1 MDSTSRT
8 RLIYRVTLAGSAVN
22 VVLVILKF
30 IAGVAGRSSAMVAD
44 AVHSLSDFATDVVV
58 LLFVRISRRPQDAA
72 YDYGYGK
79 YETIATLI
87 IGLALM
93 AVAAGIAYSGV
104 TSIYGALHGDQLDAP
119 SALAFW
125 MAVISIA
132 AKEVCYRF
140 TAAAGRKVGSQA
152 VVANA
157 WHHRSDALSS
167 IGTAIGIGGAIA
179 LGPRWRILDPAAA
192 VVVSLFIIKVAVQLL
207 RESFG
212 ELAEKSLPAE
222 VEREIVGITEGVEG
236 ISGIH
241 NLRTRRIGGYLAIE
255 MHVRV
260 DGRMTLAEAH
270 DLSSQVER
278 RLKERYG
285 AETYVSI
292 HVEPLKEGHDAKP
305 AEEN

>member
-1 MDSTSRT
+1 MDSQSRT
-8 RLIYRVTLAGSAVN
+8 RTIYRVTLAGSAVN
-22 VVLVILKF
+22 VVLVVLKF
-30 IAGVAGRSSAMVAD
+30 IAGVVGRSSAMVAD

-87 IGLALM
+87 IGMALL
-93 AVAAGIAYSGV
+93 VVGAGIAYSGG
-104 TSIYGALHGDQLDAP
+104 SKIYEALHGTELEAP

-125 MAVISIA
+125 MAIISIA

-140 TAAAGRKVGSQA
+140 TVAAGRKVGSQA
-152 VVANA
+152 VIANA
-157 WHHRSDALSS
+157 WHHRSDAFSS
-167 IGTAIGIGGAIA
+167 IGTAIGIGGAII

-192 VVVSLFIIKVAVQLL
+192 VIVSLFIIKVAVQLL

-212 ELAEKSLPAE
+212 ELAEKSLPPE
-222 VEREIVGITEGVEG
+222 VEQEIIQITESVDGV
-236 ISGIH
+236 SCIH
-241 NLRTRRIGGYLAIE
+241 NLRTRRIGNYLAIE
-255 MHVRV
+255 MHMRL
-260 DGRMTLAEAH
+260 DGSMTLAEAH
-270 DLSSQVER
+270 DRSSLVER

-292 HVEPLKEGHDAKP
+292 HIEPLKNTPRDKQQA
-305 AEEN
+305 

>member
-1 MDSTSRT
+1 MDPQSRT

-22 VVLVILKF
+22 VVLVVLKF
-30 IAGVAGRSSAMVAD
+30 IAGVVGRSSAMVAD

-87 IGLALM
+87 IGMALL
-93 AVAAGIAYSGV
+93 VVGAGIAYSGA
-104 TSIYGALHGDQLDAP
+104 SKIYEALHGAELEAP

-125 MAVISIA
+125 MAIISIA
-132 AKEVCYRF
+132 AKEICYRI
-140 TAAAGRKVGSQA
+140 TAEAGRKAGSQA

-157 WHHRSDALSS
+157 WHHRSDAFSS
-167 IGTAIGIGGAIA
+167 IGTAIGIGGAIM
-179 LGPRWRILDPAAA
+179 LGPRWRLLDPAAA
-192 VVVSLFIIKVAVQLL
+192 VVVSVFIVKVAIQLL

-212 ELAEKSLPAE
+212 ELAEKSLPPE
-222 VEREIVGITEGVEG
+222 VEQEIVRITEGVDG

-241 NLRTRRIGGYLAIE
+241 NLRTRRIGNYLAIE

-260 DGRMTLAEAH
+260 DGGMTLTEAH
-270 DLSSQVER
+270 DRSSLIER

-285 AETYVSI
+285 AETYVSV
-292 HVEPLKEGHDAKP
+292 HVEPLKKTAHGTPHP
-305 AEEN
+305 

>member
-1 MDSTSRT
+1 MDPQGRT
-8 RLIYRVTLAGSAVN
+8 GLIYRVTLAGSAVN
-22 VVLVILKF
+22 VALVVLKF
-30 IAGVAGRSSAMVAD
+30 IAGVVGRSSAMVAD

-58 LLFVRISRRPQDAA
+58 LIFVRISRRPQDAA

-87 IGLALM
+87 IGMALLA
-93 AVAAGIAYSGV
+93 VGAGIAYSGAAK
-104 TSIYGALHGDQLDAP
+104 IYGALHGAELEAP

-125 MAVISIA
+125 MAIVSIA

-157 WHHRSDALSS
+157 WHHRSDAFSS
-167 IGTAIGIGGAIA
+167 IGTAIGIGGAIM
-179 LGPRWRILDPAAA
+179 LGPRWRLLDPAAA
-192 VVVSLFIIKVAVQLL
+192 VIVSIFIAKVAVQLL

-212 ELAEKSLPAE
+212 ELAEKSLPPE
-222 VEREIVGITEGVEG
+222 VEQEIVSITEGVDG
-236 ISGIH
+236 ISCIH
-241 NLRTRRIGGYLAIE
+241 NLRTRRIGNYLAIE

-260 DGRMTLAEAH
+260 DGSMTLAEAH
-270 DLSSQVER
+270 SRSSLIER

-285 AETYVSI
+285 AETYVSV
-292 HVEPLKEGHDAKP
+292 HVEPLKDAAHGTP
-305 AEEN
+305 HA

>member
-1 MDSTSRT
+1 MDPQSRT

-22 VVLVILKF
+22 VVLVVLKF
-30 IAGVAGRSSAMVAD
+30 IAGVVGRSSAMVAD

-87 IGLALM
+87 IGMALL
-93 AVAAGIAYSGV
+93 VVGAGIAYSGA
-104 TSIYGALHGDQLDAP
+104 SKIYEALHGAELEAP

-125 MAVISIA
+125 MAIISIA
-132 AKEVCYRF
+132 AKEICYRI
-140 TAAAGRKVGSQA
+140 TAEAGRKAESQA

-157 WHHRSDALSS
+157 WHHRSDAFSS
-167 IGTAIGIGGAIA
+167 IGTAIGIGGAIM
-179 LGPRWRILDPAAA
+179 LGPRWRLLDPAAA
-192 VVVSLFIIKVAVQLL
+192 VVVSVFIVKVAIQLL

-212 ELAEKSLPAE
+212 ELAEKSLPPE
-222 VEREIVGITEGVEG
+222 VEQEIVRITEGVDG

-241 NLRTRRIGGYLAIE
+241 NLRTRRIGNYLAIE

-260 DGRMTLAEAH
+260 DGGMTLAEAH
-270 DLSSQVER
+270 DRSSLIER

-285 AETYVSI
+285 AETYVSV
-292 HVEPLKEGHDAKP
+292 HVEPLKKTAHGTPHP
-305 AEEN
+305 

>member
-1 MDSTSRT
+1 MDPQSRT

-22 VVLVILKF
+22 VVLVVLKF
-30 IAGVAGRSSAMVAD
+30 IAGVVGRSSAMVAD

-87 IGLALM
+87 IGMALL
-93 AVAAGIAYSGV
+93 VVGAGIAYSGA
-104 TSIYGALHGDQLDAP
+104 SKIYKALHGAELEAP

-125 MAVISIA
+125 MAIISIA
-132 AKEVCYRF
+132 AKEICYRI
-140 TAAAGRKVGSQA
+140 TAEAGRKAGSQA

-157 WHHRSDALSS
+157 WHHRSDAFSS
-167 IGTAIGIGGAIA
+167 IGTAIGIGGAIM
-179 LGPRWRILDPAAA
+179 LGPRWRLLDPAAA
-192 VVVSLFIIKVAVQLL
+192 VVVSVFIVKVAIQLL

-212 ELAEKSLPAE
+212 ELAEKSLPPE
-222 VEREIVGITEGVEG
+222 VEQEIVRITEGVDG

-241 NLRTRRIGGYLAIE
+241 NLRTRRIGNYLAIE

-260 DGRMTLAEAH
+260 DGGMTLAEAH
-270 DLSSQVER
+270 DRSSLIER

-285 AETYVSI
+285 AETYVSV
-292 HVEPLKEGHDAKP
+292 HVEPLKKTAHGTPHP
-305 AEEN
+305 

>member
-1 MDSTSRT
+1 MDPQSRT

-22 VVLVILKF
+22 VVLVVLKF
-30 IAGVAGRSSAMVAD
+30 IAGVVGRSSAMVAD

-58 LLFVRISRRPQDAA
+58 LFFVRISRRPQDAA

-87 IGLALM
+87 IGMALL
-93 AVAAGIAYSGV
+93 VVGAGIAYSGA
-104 TSIYGALHGDQLDAP
+104 SKIYEALHGAELEAP

-125 MAVISIA
+125 MAIISIA
-132 AKEVCYRF
+132 AKEICYRI
-140 TAAAGRKVGSQA
+140 TAEAGRKAGSQA

-157 WHHRSDALSS
+157 WHHRSDAFSS
-167 IGTAIGIGGAIA
+167 IGTAIGIGGAIM
-179 LGPRWRILDPAAA
+179 LGPRWRLLDPAAA
-192 VVVSLFIIKVAVQLL
+192 VVVSVFIVKVAIQLL

-212 ELAEKSLPAE
+212 ELAEKSLPPE
-222 VEREIVGITEGVEG
+222 VEQEIVRITEGVDG

-241 NLRTRRIGGYLAIE
+241 NLRTRRIGNYLAIE

-260 DGRMTLAEAH
+260 DGGMTLAEAH
-270 DLSSQVER
+270 DRSSLIER

-285 AETYVSI
+285 AETYVSV
-292 HVEPLKEGHDAKP
+292 HVEPLKKTAHGTPHP
-305 AEEN
+305 

>member
-1 MDSTSRT
+1 MDPQSRT

-22 VVLVILKF
+22 VVLVVLKF
-30 IAGVAGRSSAMVAD
+30 IAGIVGRSSAMVAD

-87 IGLALM
+87 IGMALL
-93 AVAAGIAYSGV
+93 VVGAGIAYSGA
-104 TSIYGALHGDQLDAP
+104 SKIYEALHGAELEAP

-125 MAVISIA
+125 MAIISIA
-132 AKEVCYRF
+132 AKEICYRI
-140 TAAAGRKVGSQA
+140 TAEAGRKAGSQA

-157 WHHRSDALSS
+157 WHHRSDAFSS
-167 IGTAIGIGGAIA
+167 IGTALGIGGAIM
-179 LGPRWRILDPAAA
+179 LGPRWRLLDPAAA
-192 VVVSLFIIKVAVQLL
+192 VVVSVFIVKVAIQLL

-212 ELAEKSLPAE
+212 ELAEKSLPPE
-222 VEREIVGITEGVEG
+222 VEQEIVRITEGVDG

-241 NLRTRRIGGYLAIE
+241 NLRTRRIGNYLAIE

-260 DGRMTLAEAH
+260 DGGMTLAEAH
-270 DLSSQVER
+270 DRSSLIER

-285 AETYVSI
+285 AETYVSV
-292 HVEPLKEGHDAKP
+292 HVEPLKKTAHGTPHP
-305 AEEN
+305 

>member
-1 MDSTSRT
+1 MDPQSRT

-22 VVLVILKF
+22 VVLVVLKF
-30 IAGVAGRSSAMVAD
+30 IAGVVGRSSAMVAD

-87 IGLALM
+87 IGMALL
-93 AVAAGIAYSGV
+93 VVGAGIAYSGA
-104 TSIYGALHGDQLDAP
+104 SKIYEALHGAELEAP

-125 MAVISIA
+125 MAIISIA
-132 AKEVCYRF
+132 AKEICYRI
-140 TAAAGRKVGSQA
+140 TAEAGRKAGSQA

-157 WHHRSDALSS
+157 WHHRSDAFSS
-167 IGTAIGIGGAIA
+167 IGTAIGIGGAIM
-179 LGPRWRILDPAAA
+179 LGPRWRLLDPAAA
-192 VVVSLFIIKVAVQLL
+192 VVVSVFIVKVAVPPL
-207 RESFG
+207 RGSFG
-212 ELAEKSLPAE
+212 ELAEKSPPPE
-222 VEREIVGITEGVEG
+222 VEQEIVRITEGVDG

-241 NLRTRRIGGYLAIE
+241 NLRTRRIGNYLAIE

-260 DGRMTLAEAH
+260 DGGMTLAEAH
-270 DLSSQVER
+270 DRSSLIER

-285 AETYVSI
+285 AETYVSV
-292 HVEPLKEGHDAKP
+292 HVEPLKKTAHGTPHP
-305 AEEN
+305 

>member
-1 MDSTSRT
+1 MDPQSRT

-22 VVLVILKF
+22 VVLVVLKF
-30 IAGVAGRSSAMVAD
+30 IAGVVGRSSAMVAD

-87 IGLALM
+87 IGMALL
-93 AVAAGIAYSGV
+93 VVGAGIAYSGA
-104 TSIYGALHGDQLDAP
+104 SKIYEALHGAELEAP

-125 MAVISIA
+125 MAIISIA
-132 AKEVCYRF
+132 AKEICYRI
-140 TAAAGRKVGSQA
+140 TAEAGRKAGSQA

-157 WHHRSDALSS
+157 WHHRSDAFSS
-167 IGTAIGIGGAIA
+167 IGTAIGIGGAIM
-179 LGPRWRILDPAAA
+179 LGPRWRLLDPAAA
-192 VVVSLFIIKVAVQLL
+192 VVVSVFIVKVAIQLL

-212 ELAEKSLPAE
+212 ELAEKSLPPE
-222 VEREIVGITEGVEG
+222 MEQEIVRITEGVDG

-241 NLRTRRIGGYLAIE
+241 NLRTRRIGNYLAIE

-260 DGRMTLAEAH
+260 DGGMTLAEAH
-270 DLSSQVER
+270 DRSSLIER

-285 AETYVSI
+285 AETYVSV
-292 HVEPLKEGHDAKP
+292 HVEPLKKTAHGTPHP
-305 AEEN
+305 

>member
-1 MDSTSRT
+1 MDPQSRT
-8 RLIYRVTLAGSAVN
+8 GIIYRVTLAGSAVN
-22 VVLVILKF
+22 VALVILKF
-30 IAGVAGRSSAMVAD
+30 IAGIAGRSSAMVAD

-87 IGLALM
+87 IGMALLA
-93 AVAAGIAYSGV
+93 VGAGIAYSGA
-104 TSIYGALHGDQLDAP
+104 TKIYGALHGEQLDAP
-119 SALAFW
+119 SILAFW
-125 MAVISIA
+125 MAIVSIA

-167 IGTAIGIGGAIA
+167 IGTAIGIGGAIL
-179 LGPRWRILDPAAA
+179 LGPRWRVLDPAAA
-192 VVVSLFIIKVAVQLL
+192 VIVSLFIVKVAVQLL

-212 ELAEKSLPAE
+212 ELAEKSLPPE
-222 VEREIVGITEGVEG
+222 VEREIVAITEGVEG
-236 ISGIH
+236 ISCIH
-241 NLRTRRIGGYLAIE
+241 NLRTRRIGNYLAIE

-260 DGRMTLAEAH
+260 DGGMTLAEAH
-270 DLSSQVER
+270 AHSSLIER

-292 HVEPLKEGHDAKP
+292 HVEPLKETQHDTPHA
-305 AEEN
+305 

>member
-1 MDSTSRT
+1 MDPQSRT

-22 VVLVILKF
+22 GVLVVLKF
-30 IAGVAGRSSAMVAD
+30 IAGVVGRSSAMVAD

-87 IGLALM
+87 IGMALL
-93 AVAAGIAYSGV
+93 VVGAGIAYSGA
-104 TSIYGALHGDQLDAP
+104 SKIYEALHGAELEAP

-125 MAVISIA
+125 MAIISIA
-132 AKEVCYRF
+132 AKEICYRI
-140 TAAAGRKVGSQA
+140 TAEAGRKAGSQA
-152 VVANA
+152 VVGNA
-157 WHHRSDALSS
+157 WHHRSDAFSS
-167 IGTAIGIGGAIA
+167 IGTAIGIGGAIM
-179 LGPRWRILDPAAA
+179 LGPRWRLLDPAAA
-192 VVVSLFIIKVAVQLL
+192 VVVSVFIVKVAVQLL

-212 ELAEKSLPAE
+212 ELAEKSLPPE
-222 VEREIVGITEGVEG
+222 VEQEIVRITEGVDG

-241 NLRTRRIGGYLAIE
+241 NLRTRRIGNYLAIE

-260 DGRMTLAEAH
+260 DGGMTLAEAH
-270 DLSSQVER
+270 DRSSLIER

-285 AETYVSI
+285 AETYVSV
-292 HVEPLKEGHDAKP
+292 HVEPLKKTAHGTPHP
-305 AEEN
+305 

>member
-1 MDSTSRT
+1 MDPQSRT
-8 RLIYRVTLAGSAVN
+8 GIIYRVTLAGSAVN
-22 VVLVILKF
+22 VALVILKF
-30 IAGVAGRSSAMVAD
+30 IAGIAGRSSAMVAD

-87 IGLALM
+87 IGMALLAVG
-93 AVAAGIAYSGV
+93 ASIAYSDA
-104 TSIYGALHGDQLDAP
+104 TKIYGALHGEQLDAP
-119 SALAFW
+119 SILAFW
-125 MAVISIA
+125 MAIVSIA

-167 IGTAIGIGGAIA
+167 IGTAIGIGGAIL
-179 LGPRWRILDPAAA
+179 LGPRWRVLDPAAA
-192 VVVSLFIIKVAVQLL
+192 VIVSLFIVKVAVQLL

-212 ELAEKSLPAE
+212 ELAEKSLPPE
-222 VEREIVGITEGVEG
+222 VEREIVAITEGVEG
-236 ISGIH
+236 ISCIH
-241 NLRTRRIGGYLAIE
+241 NLRTRRIGNYLAIE

-260 DGRMTLAEAH
+260 DGGMTLAEAH
-270 DLSSQVER
+270 AHSSLIER

-292 HVEPLKEGHDAKP
+292 HVEPLKETQHDTPHA
-305 AEEN
+305 